1 VNDSKDWKSTLRLPS
16 TSFPMKANLREQEP
30 RILERWE
37 GMGIYRRMIEAARQ
51 GGGTPFR
58 FHDGPP
64 YANGHIHHGH
74 ILNKVLKDIVVK
86 FHNLTGR
93 PTEFRPGWDCHGLP
107 IEHAVEK
114 EVGRAEARS
123 NPSGFRR
130 RCREFA
136 ARWVEVQSREFR
148 RLGAFADWDDPYR
161 TMTPD
166 YEARTLREFGHFV
179 AAGVVYQGRKPVL
192 WCPVCET
199 ALADAEV
206 EYRDADSPSIYV
218 RFPFLPSVG
227 EKVPELAGRPG
238 GVVIWTTTPWTLP
251 ANLAIALDPEAL
263 YVAEEVPSGE
273 TWVLAEALRESFH
286 RETGVPEGT
295 VVATFPGRALEGA
308 ACRHPFE
315 DRDSLL
321 VVGDHVTMDT
331 GTGCVHTAPGFGEDD
346 FVVGARYGLPAFAP
360 VDPTGRFTPEVPRF
374 AGRGVF
380 DSDPDV
386 IALLRERGALVA
398 SGTIRHSYPHC
409 WRSKNPVI
417 FRATPQWFLRVDQPM
432 QPPLAPREAPE
443 TIRNLALEALSDVRF
458 LPAWGRD
465 RITGMIRSRPDWC
478 VSRQRHWGVPIVAT
492 RCRACDHVQTD
503 AVLVEHVARLFDRDG
518 ADAWFDLP
526 LEDLLPPDYRC
537 EACGS
542 RDLAKERDI
551 LDVWFD
557 SGVSYAAV
565 MEARLAT
572 PAEPHPR
579 TDLYLE
585 GSDQHR
591 GWFQSSLLAS
601 VGTRG
606 QAPYRTVLT
615 HGFVVDGQGR
625 KLSKSEGNYIDPN
638 RIMDQNGAEL
648 LRLWTAAEDYRDDI
662 RLSDEIL
669 NRLVEAYRK
678 VRNTWRFMLGVVSDL
693 DPVRGT
699 LAIQDLR
706 EVDRHA
712 LLRLRQVTGAVRKA
726 YEDYEFHAAVRLLLD
741 YFITDLSAFYLDIT
755 KDRLYCDAED
765 SPRRRSAQTAIRCI
779 LRTTLSLF
787 APILSFTAEEA
798 YGHLPKAP
806 GDPESIFLVP
816 FPRAEDLPDDPV
828 LRERMETFL
837 EFRPEV
843 LRRLEESR
851 ARKEIGLALDA
862 EVVLR
867 IPAGSRLASC
877 LESLG
882 DTLHE
887 LLGVSRVQMQ
897 VEPDRAAP
905 EIQVRPIAEA
915 RCPRCWIR
923 VPGVHRHPE
932 GLCGRC
938 AAVMEPP

>member
-1 VNDSKDWKSTLRLPS
+1 VNEPADWKSTLRLPR

-30 RILERWE
+30 RILEQWE
-37 GMGIYRRMIEAARQ
+37 RMGIYRQMIEAARRR
-51 GGGTPFR
+51 GGAPFR

-86 FHNLTGR
+86 FQNLSGR

-114 EVGRAEARS
+114 EVGREAARAD
-123 NPSGFRR
+123 PSAFRR

-136 ARWVEVQSREFR
+136 DHWVEVQGREFR
-148 RLGAFADWDDPYR
+148 RLGAFADWEDPYR

-166 YEARTLREFGHFV
+166 YEARILKEFGHFV
-179 AAGVVYQGRKPVL
+179 AAGVVFQGRKPVL

-206 EYRDADSPSIYV
+206 EYRDASSPSIYV

-227 EKVPELAGRPG
+227 EKVPELAGRSG

-251 ANLAIALDPEAL
+251 ANLAIALDPEAT
-263 YVAEEVPSGE
+263 YVAEEVSSGE

-315 DRDSLL
+315 ERDSLL
-321 VVGDHVTMDT
+321 VVGEHVTMDT

-346 FVVGARYGLPAFAP
+346 FVVGARYGLAPFAP
-360 VDPTGRFTPEVPRF
+360 VDPTGRFTQEVPRF

-380 DSDPDV
+380 EADPDV

-398 SGTIRHSYPHC
+398 AGTISHSYPHC

-432 QPPLAPREAPE
+432 QPPLAPRESPA
-443 TIRNLALEALSDVRF
+443 TIRDLALEALSDVRF
-458 LPAWGRD
+458 LPAWGRE
-465 RITGMIRSRPDWC
+465 RITGMLRSRPDWC

-492 RCRACDHVQTD
+492 RCEACGHVQTD
-503 AVLVEHVARLFDRDG
+503 VALVEHVARLFEQEG
-518 ADAWFDLP
+518 ADAWFDRP
-526 LEDLLPPDYRC
+526 LEELLPAGYRC

-542 RDLAKERDI
+542 RDLRKERDI

-565 MEARLAT
+565 MEARLAA
-572 PAEPHPR
+572 PEEPHPR

-638 RIMDQNGAEL
+638 RIMEQNGAEV

-693 DPVRGT
+693 DPVRGP
-699 LAIQDLR
+699 LPFEDLL

-712 LLRLRQVTGAVRKA
+712 LLRLREVTEAVGTA
-726 YEDYEFHAAVRLLLD
+726 YEGYEFHAAVRLLLD
-741 YFITDLSAFYLDIT
+741 YFVTDLSAFYLDIT
-755 KDRLYCDAED
+755 KDRLYCDAAG
-765 SPRRRSAQTAIRCI
+765 SHRRRSAQTAIRTI
-779 LRTTLSLF
+779 LQTTLSLF
-787 APILSFTAEEA
+787 APVLSFTAEEA

-806 GDPESIFLVP
+806 DAPESIFLKP
-816 FPRAEDLPDDPV
+816 FPRAADLPEEPA
-828 LRERMETFL
+828 LRERMRTFL

-851 ARKEIGLALDA
+851 ARKEIGLGLDA
-862 EVVLR
+862 EVIVQV
-867 IPAGSRLASC
+867 PAGSLLGSC

-882 DTLHE
+882 GTLPE
-887 LLGVSRVQMQ
+887 LLGVSRVQ
-897 VEPDRAAP
+897 VRVGP
-905 EIQVRPIAEA
+905 EGSALEVRVQPIADA

-923 VPGVHRHPE
+923 APEAPQHPRE
-932 GLCGRC
+932 LCRRC
-938 AAVMEPP
+938 AEVTESP